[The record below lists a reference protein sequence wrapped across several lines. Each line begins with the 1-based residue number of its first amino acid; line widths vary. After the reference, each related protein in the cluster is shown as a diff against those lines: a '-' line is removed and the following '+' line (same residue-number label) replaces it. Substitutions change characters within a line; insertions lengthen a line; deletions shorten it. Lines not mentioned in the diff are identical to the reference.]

1 VRFPVSEKPVPGHSD
16 QMREASLSDLAHRN
30 AIITAEVLGA
40 AAVLVATDKAL
51 RERIA
56 R

>member
-1 VRFPVSEKPVPGHSD
+1 
-16 QMREASLSDLAHRN
+16 MREAAISDLAHRN
-30 AIITAEVLGA
+30 ALMTAEVLGA
-40 AAVLVATDKAL
+40 AAVRVATDKAL